1 MARGKGFR
9 VKWDGLDEFRA
20 NLRSLPEQLTA
31 DAESIV
37 RTYAQ
42 QAEAAIRQKY
52 PERGATRTYQQSEYV
67 TTGKLRDS
75 LKLSYR
81 MSRTTIRHR
90 LTNKAFYAHM
100 YESGTRYARAQHVF
114 WPTLNQYRRRM
125 YDALKQRFPAFNLR
139 AKGSFDV

>member
-1 MARGKGFR
+1 MAKGFR

-31 DAESIV
+31 DAESVV

-52 PERGATRTYQQSEYV
+52 PERGIVRRYNQSEYV

-75 LKLSYR
+75 LKLTYR
-81 MSRTTIRHR
+81 MSKTKIRHR

-100 YESGTRYARAQHVF
+100 YESGTRYAAPQHVF
-114 WPTLNQYRRRM
+114 WPTMNIYRRRM
-125 YDALKQRFPAFNLR
+125 YEALKQRFPQFNLR
-139 AKGSFDV
+139 ARGDFDV